1 MSIICDIFIEC
12 HSISRRCLC
21 TVTRISRQ
29 PAPKHP
35 RHTRLYAKIA
45 APRCC
50 WHKKKRAGPHCRVR
64 PLLSDGSHLRL
75 LFALELVAQVLEK
88 ALALHVVLVLH
99 ALVKGI

>member
-1 MSIICDIFIEC
+1 MSIIYDIFIEC

-21 TVTRISRQ
+21 TVTKISRPPGVQ
-29 PAPKHP
+29 
-35 RHTRLYAKIA
+35 A
-45 APRCC
+45 APAYPALRQNRSAALLPAQ
-50 WHKKKRAGPHCRVR
+50 KKRAGPHCRVR
-64 PLLSDGSHLRL
+64 PLLSDGSRLRL